1 MGLQV
6 NQNFD
11 LPINPGQAVIIMSK
25 LSFDLVQILDLEI
38 DWRTFSRKVVRG

>member
-11 LPINPGQAVIIMSK
+11 LPINSGQTVIIMSK
-25 LSFDLVQILDLEI
+25 ITYDIVQILDLEI
-38 DWRTFSRKVVRG
+38 DWRTFSRKVGSG